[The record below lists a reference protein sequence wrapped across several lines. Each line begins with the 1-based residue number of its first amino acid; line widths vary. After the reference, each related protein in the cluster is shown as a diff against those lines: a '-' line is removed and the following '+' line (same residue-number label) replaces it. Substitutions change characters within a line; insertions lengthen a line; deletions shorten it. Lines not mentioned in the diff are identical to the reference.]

1 MANKTDV
8 LFEPLPIGRIGFR
21 KADQEVVVVKDFST
35 YALMLEEFI
44 SFGAINIAIP
54 QSAPEST
61 TIKQMPLLL
70 SNRIKII
77 NDVPEIETVNRVLYD
92 IRKEF
97 GVQISEENNNL
108 SFKNIRDKTLYRPIT
123 RIHEDVKKM
132 ALGFNHNLQIGLNAQ
147 HSINTIQLLRR
158 KAKNPSA
165 RVMLAQLEATLKQ
178 YKSIDFEGITLPK
191 ETTPIELVNIF
202 DKLINDPLYV
212 NYSDSIAK
220 LSNPQNRERAIIEL
234 RGLSRAISSKSYIAT
249 GWDYV
254 SKIVKLFIGVPLP
267 DSKAIASII
276 NERDFPIMLNL
287 DVAKKRVFENWKN
300 SDYSQTPLNRNGL
313 AISNDKIQW
322 APLTDSVDVL
332 GQDGKYFSLGKAKD
346 VIAVLKKA
354 EALFEENKNR
364 RSKRPTKK
372 PGSSN

>member
-1 MANKTDV
+1 MASKTDV
-8 LFEPLPIGRIGFR
+8 LFEPLPVGRIGFR
-21 KADQEVVVVKDFST
+21 KEDEEVVVVKDFST

-44 SFGAINIAIP
+44 SFGAVNIAIP

-61 TIKQMPLLL
+61 TINQMPLML
-70 SNRIKII
+70 SKRIKII
-77 NDVPEIETVNRVLYD
+77 NDAPEIETVNRVLYD

-97 GVQISEENNNL
+97 GVQITEENNSL
-108 SFKNIRDKTLYRPIT
+108 SFRNLRDKTLDRPIE

-147 HSINTIQLLRR
+147 RSINAIQLLRS
-158 KAKNPSA
+158 KVKNQSA
-165 RVMLAQLEATLKQ
+165 RIVLAQLEATLKQ
-178 YKSIDFEGITLPK
+178 YESVEFDGITLPK
-191 ETTPIELVNIF
+191 DTKPIELVNIF

-212 NYSDSIAK
+212 NYSDSIAE
-220 LSNPQNRERAIIEL
+220 LSNPQNRDRAIIEL
-234 RGLSRAISSKSYIAT
+234 RGLSRVISSKSYIAT

-254 SKIVKLFIGVPLP
+254 SKIVKLFTGMPLP

-276 NERDFPIMLNL
+276 NERDFPIMLDL

-313 AISNDKIQW
+313 AISSDKIQW
-322 APLTDSVDVL
+322 APLADSVDVL

-354 EALFEENKNR
+354 EAIFEE
-364 RSKRPTKK
+364 SKTRKSRGQIK
-372 PGSSN
+372 RLGS